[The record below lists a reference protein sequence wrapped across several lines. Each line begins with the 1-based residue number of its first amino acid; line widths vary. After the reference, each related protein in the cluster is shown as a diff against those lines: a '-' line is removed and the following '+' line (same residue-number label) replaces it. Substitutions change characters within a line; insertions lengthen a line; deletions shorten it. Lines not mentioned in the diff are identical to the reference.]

1 VRKRYLARWVV
12 PVTQPPIEN
21 GCVVEQEGIITYVG
35 GMGDAPPGEDHDL
48 GDSVLLPGIINAH
61 THLELTSMRGF
72 LEDLCFN
79 DWIDKLRSSR
89 KEALTDEML
98 LDSARFGIVEGLHA
112 GITTYADTCST
123 GLVMQAMLEMGVRG
137 IMYQE
142 TFGSAPEQC
151 DQSMEVLRAAID
163 RLSPMQT
170 DLVRLGVSP
179 HAPYTIC
186 DSLYS
191 ASADLARELGL
202 PMGLHIAESG
212 SEQEIVCNASGP
224 FAEEWRLRGLS
235 VVPRARSPVALLEA
249 TGCLST
255 STLLIHCVQ
264 LDGEDIDTIARH
276 GCSVAH
282 CPASNA
288 KFGHGISPVAELI
301 ARGVTV
307 GLGSDSVA
315 SNNRMD
321 ILEEARLAV
330 LFQRAVNR
338 SERAFSAQ
346 QALEMATIGGARA
359 LGIGER
365 VGSLEVG
372 KDADLSAFSLSAARA
387 TPVGNI
393 VAAILFAVAGTPAHF
408 VAVKGE
414 PRLVDGQLA
423 APDAALVHRVVA
435 SANALGAW
443 ERTGTWRPAT
453 ASGIS

>member
-1 VRKRYLARWVV
+1 VTKRYLARWVV
-12 PVTQPPIEN
+12 PVTQSPIEN

-142 TFGSAPEQC
+142 TFGSAPDQC

-202 PMGLHIAESG
+202 PMGLHIAESA

-224 FAEEWRLRGLS
+224 FAEEWRMRGLS
-235 VVPRARSPVALLEA
+235 VLPRARSPVALLEA
-249 TGCLST
+249 TGCLSS
-255 STLLIHCVQ
+255 STLLIHCVH

-330 LFQRAVNR
+330 LLQRAVNR

-359 LGIGER
+359 LGIGEK

-393 VAAILFAVAGTPAHF
+393 IAAILFAVAGTPAHF
-408 VAVKGE
+408 VAVRGE
-414 PRLVDGQLA
+414 PRLVDGQLV

-435 SANALGAW
+435 SADALGAW

-453 ASGIS
+453 TSGVS

>member
-1 VRKRYLARWVV
+1 MTKRYLARWVV
-12 PVTQPPIEN
+12 PVTQSPIEN

-151 DQSMEVLRAAID
+151 DQSMEMLRAAID

-202 PMGLHIAESG
+202 PMGLHIAESA

-249 TGCLST
+249 TGCLSS

-321 ILEEARLAV
+321 ILEEARLAA

-359 LGIGER
+359 LGIGEK

-393 VAAILFAVAGTPAHF
+393 IAAILFAVAGTPAHF

-443 ERTGTWRPAT
+443 ERTGNWRPAT

>member
-1 VRKRYLARWVV
+1 MTKRYLARWVV

-48 GDSVLLPGIINAH
+48 GDSVLLPGIVNAH

-202 PMGLHIAESG
+202 PMGLHIAESA
-212 SEQEIVCNASGP
+212 SEQEVVCNASGP

-249 TGCLST
+249 TGCLSS

-264 LDGEDIDTIARH
+264 LDGEDIDTIASH

-346 QALEMATIGGARA
+346 HALEMATIGGARA
-359 LGIGER
+359 LGIGEK

-393 VAAILFAVAGTPAHF
+393 TAAILFAVAGTPAHF

-435 SANALGAW
+435 SGNALGAW

>member
-1 VRKRYLARWVV
+1 MTKRYLARWVV

-202 PMGLHIAESG
+202 PMGLHIAESA

-249 TGCLST
+249 TGCLSS

-321 ILEEARLAV
+321 ILEEARLAA

-393 VAAILFAVAGTPAHF
+393 IAAILFAVAGTPAHF

-453 ASGIS
+453 ASGI

>member
-1 VRKRYLARWVV
+1 MRKRYLARWVV

-202 PMGLHIAESG
+202 PMGLHIAESA

-249 TGCLST
+249 TGCLSS